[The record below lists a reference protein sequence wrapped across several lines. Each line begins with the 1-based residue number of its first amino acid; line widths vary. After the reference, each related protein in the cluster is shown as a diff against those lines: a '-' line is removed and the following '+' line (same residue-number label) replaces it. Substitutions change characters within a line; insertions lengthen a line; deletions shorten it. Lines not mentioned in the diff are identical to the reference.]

1 MKRCN
6 KSNDSFEDSNN
17 VNDIHKKVGDD
28 PLKHN
33 VKLTKWQWIRT
44 YIFTITVFPVRV
56 VTFLIL
62 CLLANLMAK
71 IGLRGISE
79 TEVQE
84 TQLNSRISKFSQK
97 TLIILSNIACSVCG
111 FKFTVRGN
119 IAPVN
124 EASILV
130 VAPHSTFFDAF
141 PKVCI
146 DYVIFAS
153 KGGQPAS
160 CLIAEEYKKL
170 PIIGIFFQ
178 IYQYI
183 FVKRNDPCS
192 RENTSRE
199 VMKRTSLNSHADK
212 DKRWPHIIFFPE
224 GMCSNRKAL
233 LPFKPGAFYPG
244 KPVQPITFRYINKV
258 DTVTWTWDQSH
269 GAMSIFWLT
278 LTQPRTNVEIDFLP
292 VYYPNTKEKEDPKFF
307 ASNVRK
313 LMAKHLDVPMYD
325 VTLNEVKER
334 YVKKK

>member
-1 MKRCN
+1 MKRYN

-17 VNDIHKKVGDD
+17 GNEIHKKVGDD

-153 KGGQPAS
+153 KGGPPAS

-170 PIIGIFFQ
+170 PIIGA
-178 IYQYI
+178 IY
-183 FVKRNDPCS
+183 
-192 RENTSRE
+192 
-199 VMKRTSLNSHADK
+199 
-212 DKRWPHIIFFPE
+212 
-224 GMCSNRKAL
+224 
-233 LPFKPGAFYPG
+233 
-244 KPVQPITFRYINKV
+244 
-258 DTVTWTWDQSH
+258 
-269 GAMSIFWLT
+269 
-278 LTQPRTNVEIDFLP
+278 
-292 VYYPNTKEKEDPKFF
+292 
-307 ASNVRK
+307 
-313 LMAKHLDVPMYD
+313 
-325 VTLNEVKER
+325 
-334 YVKKK
+334 